1 MEGVTG
7 FIAGAEAKKKKKKKK
22 KRGGGGRQHR
32 TVEGRR
38 GGDTRAG
45 YETRYAL
52 HQVQAPSWP
61 QQRIALAGEM
71 LLEYMLFRNEATLP
85 GPVRGTSG
93 FSTEFP
99 AIGPRDS
106 QGRSLRQ
113 FDLQSRLFRYPC
125 SYMIYS
131 AAFDSLPAEMKR
143 YLWERLDQILSGR
156 DHSAAYA
163 TMDLQDRQNLLA
175 ILRDTKLEFAEW
187 MRNHGET
194 AMK

>member
-1 MEGVTG
+1 
-7 FIAGAEAKKKKKKKK
+7 
-22 KRGGGGRQHR
+22 
-32 TVEGRR
+32 
-38 GGDTRAG
+38 
-45 YETRYAL
+45 
-52 HQVQAPSWP
+52 
-61 QQRIALAGEM
+61 M

-93 FSTEFP
+93 FTTEFS

-113 FDLQSRLFRYPC
+113 FDLQTRLFHYPC

-156 DHSAAYA
+156 DHSPAYA
-163 TMDLQDRQNLLA
+163 TMDLQDRQNVLA
-175 ILRDTKLEFAEW
+175 ILRETKPEFAEW
-187 MRNHGET
+187 IRTRGET